1 MLLKVFFF
9 ESFIHFLFLVLFVLF
24 LHFAFGRYGLTPE
37 THAAVGELV
46 DLLAGLLPAVVHM
59 PLTLELL
66 NEARMNPRKNSGS
79 NRLEVSTRLQHSTTS
94 ITSPPFLVFFI
105 SPHITTA
112 TSLTCLFLL
121 SLLHYHFTKTRMAT
135 SPAHRTPLAECHPS
149 LCPLIHQ

>member
-1 MLLKVFFF
+1 
-9 ESFIHFLFLVLFVLF
+9 
-24 LHFAFGRYGLTPE
+24 LTPE

-46 DLLAGLLPAVVHM
+46 ELLAGLLPAVVHM

-79 NRLEVSTRLQHSTTS
+79 NRLEVSSRLKHSTTS
-94 ITSPPFLVFFI
+94 ITSAPFLEFFI
-105 SPHITTA
+105 SPPITIA

-121 SLLHYHFTKTRMAT
+121 LPPHSRFTETLMVTSLAY
-135 SPAHRTPLAECHPS
+135 RTPLAECHPS